1 MRNQY
6 LSRPDV
12 KEYLS
17 KYPDVTK
24 EEKRE
29 LLKWLKMG
37 YSPYSNDL
45 NVFDENDR
53 LTDFIDAMRAFDD
66 WCNEQWSILSTPDT
80 ERVTFC
86 PPAEQPGTG
95 V

>member
-1 MRNQY
+1 MKSQY

-12 KEYLS
+12 QKYLS
-17 KYPDVTK
+17 NFPDVTK
-24 EEKRE
+24 EEKKE

-53 LTDFIDAMRAFDD
+53 PADFIAAMRAFNA
-66 WCNEQWSILSTPDT
+66 WCEEERIIHLNAENRTCDVLSSL
-80 ERVTFC
+80 EIARV
-86 PPAEQPGTG
+86 
-95 V
+95 